1 MSRLYYVRGSVFKM
15 KIIQERER
23 ERERERAKACLFL
36 NGVYIQPENMF
47 FSQFASA
54 GLRGGDC
61 ELFKKRFRLDV
72 AKFSFSS

>member
-1 MSRLYYVRGSVFKM
+1 
-15 KIIQERER
+15 
-23 ERERERAKACLFL
+23 
-36 NGVYIQPENMF
+36 MF

-72 AKFSFSS
+72 AKFSFSSWVVDNWNCLSAPGVNSGTINTFNWILYCAVFYVPANTV